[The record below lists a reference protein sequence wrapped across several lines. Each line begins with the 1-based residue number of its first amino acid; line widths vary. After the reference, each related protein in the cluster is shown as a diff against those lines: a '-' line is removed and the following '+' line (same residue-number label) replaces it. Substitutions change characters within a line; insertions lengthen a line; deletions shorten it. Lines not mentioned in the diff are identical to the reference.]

1 MRTKDHEILTHV
13 GPDAPLGQLMRQYWI
28 PALLSSEVESDGP
41 AVRIKLL
48 GEELIAYRTTA
59 GRVGLMDHRCPH
71 RCASLFFGRN
81 EEDGIRCVYHGWKF
95 DPDGNCVDMPS
106 EPPESN
112 FKDKVRATAY
122 PTREQVGIVW
132 AYMGPRKENLPALP
146 DIEALGLP
154 EGEIHT
160 WAAQR
165 ECSWLQ
171 GLEGDIDTSH
181 FGFLH
186 IGSATEDQA
195 APGSPTLYA
204 IRDRAPRYKVMDT
217 RFGTTYGAYR
227 PGDENKNYWRIAH
240 FLFPFW
246 TMPPGSPMT
255 RQMIARAWVPMDD
268 EHTMFFHISRAG
280 SGPSR
285 NRMAGRKIAGLG
297 EDIERLPNTTDWY
310 GRWRLAS
317 NRDNDYMID
326 RDAQRTQ
333 SYTGIR
339 AGHVQDQMITESM
352 GPVVNRTEER
362 LGSSDQMIIQTR
374 KRIIQALNAFLS
386 DEIPPPGAADP
397 DIYNLVR
404 SGTLMLPV
412 DADWVEEIE
421 KVRRT
426 LQSEQH

>member
-81 EEDGIRCVYHGWKF
+81 EEEGIRCVYHGWKF

-112 FKDKVRATAY
+112 FKDKVRAIAY

-240 FLFPFW
+240 FLFP
-246 TMPPGSPMT
+246 
-255 RQMIARAWVPMDD
+255 
-268 EHTMFFHISRAG
+268 
-280 SGPSR
+280 
-285 NRMAGRKIAGLG
+285 
-297 EDIERLPNTTDWY
+297 
-310 GRWRLAS
+310 
-317 NRDNDYMID
+317 
-326 RDAQRTQ
+326 
-333 SYTGIR
+333 
-339 AGHVQDQMITESM
+339 VQ
-352 GPVVNRTEER
+352 N
-362 LGSSDQMIIQTR
+362 
-374 KRIIQALNAFLS
+374 
-386 DEIPPPGAADP
+386 
-397 DIYNLVR
+397 
-404 SGTLMLPV
+404 
-412 DADWVEEIE
+412 
-421 KVRRT
+421 
-426 LQSEQH
+426 